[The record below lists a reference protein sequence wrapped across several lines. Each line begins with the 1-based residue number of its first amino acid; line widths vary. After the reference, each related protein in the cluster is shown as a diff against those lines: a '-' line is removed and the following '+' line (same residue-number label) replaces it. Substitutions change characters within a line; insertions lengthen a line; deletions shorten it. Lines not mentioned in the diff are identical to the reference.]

1 MDGDIGACLGCIGF
15 EANRAPSSHRV
26 SAVTGGPG
34 LARIDVAVIED
45 DESVR
50 EATKHL
56 LQLLGYATASF
67 TSAED
72 FLKSGRV
79 RDTACLITD
88 VHLPGMSGVELQSRL
103 IVESHHIPIIFIT
116 AFPEE
121 AIRARVLEDG
131 AIAYLSKPLQEQSLI
146 TCLDQ
151 ALKPPRQDST

>member
-1 MDGDIGACLGCIGF
+1 M
-15 EANRAPSSHRV
+15 
-26 SAVTGGPG
+26 
-34 LARIDVAVIED
+34 ARIDVAVVED

-56 LQLLGYATASF
+56 LRLLGYATASF

-103 IVESHHIPIIFIT
+103 IVEGHHIPIIFIT
-116 AFPEE
+116 AFSDE
-121 AIRARVLEDG
+121 AIRAHVLENG

-151 ALKPPRQDST
+151 ALKPPRQDSA